1 MQSNKT
7 KQKLTSKIT
16 AAKSKLQQLLRQV
29 YVIRLP
35 CFTKTT
41 QSSENVCLNASEVAN
56 INPLNN

>member
-41 QSSENVCLNASEVAN
+41 QSS
-56 INPLNN
+56 